1 MNATDEWINEFL
13 NLTSS
18 DTSSKFIAE
27 VTCVEG
33 MEVKTMKDSHRYKI
47 NGIQLN
53 IETIG
58 LMKSLSIYTSELR
71 SDYFG
76 TYWQPILIDSIMFDS
91 IDHNEIIK
99 LAIAG
104 IKHYGLDETSDV
116 YIMTETKVNSQTKVV
131 SR

>member
-1 MNATDEWINEFL
+1 MNATDEWLNEFL

-18 DTSSKFIAE
+18 DNSSKFIAE

-76 TYWQPILIDSIMFDS
+76 TYRQPILIDSIMFDS

-104 IKHYGLDETSDV
+104 IKHYDLDETSDV
-116 YIMTETKVNSQTKVV
+116 YIKTEAKVNSQTKTVI
-131 SR
+131 R

>member
-1 MNATDEWINEFL
+1 MNATDEWLNEFL

-18 DTSSKFIAE
+18 DNSSKFIAE

-76 TYWQPILIDSIMFDS
+76 TYRQPILIDSIMFDS

-99 LAIAG
+99 LAIDG
-104 IKHYGLDETSDV
+104 IKHYDLDETSDV
-116 YIMTETKVNSQTKVV
+116 YIKTEAKVNSQTKTVI
-131 SR
+131 R